1 MSTSDQTPEVGSNE
15 PPSGASRVAGSPTER
30 PVHAPRSRVRNILDL
45 ITYTI
50 DDPARTRR
58 LVVLIATTGMC
69 LAGIIFV
76 IEFRPERWAYVAI
89 VAYSIVATA
98 RLGRR
103 RKGTSQA
110 QRPTIRSDQGN
121 RNSDVGGTANSRPS
135 RRRVQRQR

>member
-1 MSTSDQTPEVGSNE
+1 MSTSDQTPEVSSNE

-30 PVHAPRSRVRNILDL
+30 PLRASRSKVKNILEL

-89 VAYSIVATA
+89 VAYSIITMA

-103 RKGTSQA
+103 RKGASQA
-110 QRPTIRSDQGN
+110 QRPPIKSDQRN
-121 RNSDVGGTANSRPS
+121 RNPDVGRGANSRPS
-135 RRRVQRQR
+135 RRRVQ